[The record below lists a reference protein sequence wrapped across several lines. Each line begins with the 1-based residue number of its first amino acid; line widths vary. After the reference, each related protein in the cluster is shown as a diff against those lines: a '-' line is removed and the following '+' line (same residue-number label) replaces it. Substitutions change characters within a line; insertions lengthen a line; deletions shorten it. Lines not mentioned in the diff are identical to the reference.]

1 MATDIFHDP
10 TKSVP
15 RNDPR
20 IISQAFDE
28 QQMGG
33 RKSAVPRIPKNNL
46 TIKHVE
52 KGR

>member
-1 MATDIFHDP
+1 MAVDVFHDS
-10 TKSVP
+10 TKVVP
-15 RNDPR
+15 KNDPR

-28 QQMGG
+28 QQMGA
-33 RKSAVPRIPKNNL
+33 RRSAIPRIPKNDL